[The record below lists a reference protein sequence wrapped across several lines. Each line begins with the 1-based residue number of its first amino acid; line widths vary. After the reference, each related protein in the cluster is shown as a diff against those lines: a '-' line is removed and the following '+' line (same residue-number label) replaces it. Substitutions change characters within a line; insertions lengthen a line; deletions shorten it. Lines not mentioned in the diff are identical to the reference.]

1 VTGAVRIRAV
11 AATHP
16 GLKRRINEDR
26 FCARDD
32 LGLWAVADGM
42 GGHAHGDWASNAVVQ
57 ALEAVA
63 LPGDFHDAT
72 RAVADAVHSA
82 NRRIWSEAQRRT
94 QQMGSTVVALL
105 VRDGC
110 FSAVW
115 VGDSRAYVLRDGVLH
130 PLTRDHSQVQE
141 MVDRG
146 LITAG
151 EARDHPRGHVLA
163 RAVGVGARLAVDVV
177 TDDALPGDV
186 FLLCSDGLTATTDEA
201 TIAATLGLAD
211 AQAALDQLI
220 EGALAGGAPDN
231 VTIVVVAVDEATALS
246 LGSRGA

>member
-1 VTGAVRIRAV
+1 MSGAVRARGF

-26 FCARDD
+26 FCTRPD

-63 LPGDFHDAT
+63 LPADFHDAT
-72 RAVADAVHSA
+72 RTVADAVHSA
-82 NRRIWSEAQRRT
+82 NRRIWGEAQRRT

-105 VRDGC
+105 VQHGC
-110 FSAVW
+110 FSAIW

-146 LITAG
+146 LISP
-151 EARDHPRGHVLA
+151 EQARDHPRGHVLA
-163 RAVGVGARLAVDVV
+163 RAVGVGARLEVDVV
-177 TDDALPGDV
+177 TDDALPGDL

-201 TIAATLGLAD
+201 TIAAVMALPD
-211 AQAALDQLI
+211 RQAALDRLI
-220 EGALAGGAPDN
+220 ESALAGGAPDN
-231 VTIVVVAVDEATALS
+231 VTIVLVAVEEATALS
-246 LGSRGA
+246 LGRGVA

>member
-1 VTGAVRIRAV
+1 MSGAVRVRGF

-26 FCARDD
+26 FCARPD

-63 LPGDFHDAT
+63 LPADFHDAT
-72 RAVADAVHSA
+72 RTVADAVHSA
-82 NRRIWSEAQRRT
+82 NRRIWGEAQRRT

-105 VRDGC
+105 VRQGC
-110 FSAVW
+110 FSAIW

-146 LITAG
+146 LISP
-151 EARDHPRGHVLA
+151 EQARDHPRGHVLA
-163 RAVGVGARLAVDVV
+163 RAVGVGARLEVDVV
-177 TDDALPGDV
+177 TDDALPGDL

-201 TIAATLGLAD
+201 TIAAVMALPD
-211 AQAALDQLI
+211 RQAALDRLI

-231 VTIVVVAVDEATALS
+231 VTVVLVAVEEATALS
-246 LGSRGA
+246 PGRGVA

>member
-1 VTGAVRIRAV
+1 MTGAIRTRGLAV
-11 AATHP
+11 THP

-26 FCARDD
+26 YCARDD

-57 ALEAVA
+57 ALDAVD
-63 LPGDFHDAT
+63 LPAQFPAAT
-72 RAVADAVHSA
+72 QTVADAVHSA
-82 NRRIWSEAQRRT
+82 NRRIWAEAQRRT

-110 FSAVW
+110 FSAIW
-115 VGDSRAYVLRDGVLH
+115 VGDSRAYVLRDGTLH

-146 LITAG
+146 LISPE

-163 RAVGVGARLAVDVV
+163 RAVGVGGRLAVDVV
-177 TDDALPGDV
+177 TDEALPGDV

-201 TIAATLGLAD
+201 TIAEALALPD
-211 AQAALDQLI
+211 RQAALDRLVA
-220 EGALAGGAPDN
+220 GALAGGAPDN
-231 VTIVVVAVDEATALS
+231 VTIVLVAVDEATALS
-246 LGSRGA
+246 IGRSGA

>member
-1 VTGAVRIRAV
+1 MIRAV
-11 AATHP
+11 RTRGLAVTHP
-16 GLKRRINEDR
+16 GLKRRVNEDR
-26 FCARDD
+26 FCDRGD

-57 ALEAVA
+57 ALEAVD
-63 LPGDFHDAT
+63 LPADFTAAT
-72 RAVADAVHSA
+72 RTVADAVHSA
-82 NRRIWSEAQRRT
+82 NRRIWAEAQRRT

-146 LITAG
+146 LISAA

-177 TDDALPGDV
+177 TDDALPGDL
-186 FLLCSDGLTATTDEA
+186 FLLCSDGLTGTTDEA
-201 TIAATLGLAD
+201 AIAAALALPD
-211 AQAALDQLI
+211 RRAALDRLI
-220 EGALAGGAPDN
+220 AGALANGAPDN
-231 VTIVVVAVDEATALS
+231 VTIVLVAVEEATALS
-246 LGSRGA
+246 LRAGA